1 MLQDKRCRTSHN
13 NEKCRHIPHF
23 IHQCIFLAHYVPNQ
37 ITLTLD
43 FSSANLISPNIADED
58 LPSVDAM
65 IWHSFQSEQQLG
77 HLLP

>member
-1 MLQDKRCRTSHN
+1 MLQDKRRIAPYS
-13 NEKCRHIPHF
+13 NEQCRHIPHP
-23 IHQCIFLAHYVPNQ
+23 IHQCIFSARYVPNQ

-65 IWHSFQSEQQLG
+65 IWPSFQSEPQLG
-77 HLLP
+77 H

>member
-1 MLQDKRCRTSHN
+1 MLQDKSIAPYSI
-13 NEKCRHIPHF
+13 EQCRHIPHP
-23 IHQCIFLAHYVPNQ
+23 IHQCIFLSRYVPNQ

-43 FSSANLISPNIADED
+43 FLSTDLISPKISDED

-65 IWHSFQSEQQLG
+65 IWPSFQSESQLG

>member
-1 MLQDKRCRTSHN
+1 MRSVDTYLSLYTSVSFSA
-13 NEKCRHIPHF
+13 R
-23 IHQCIFLAHYVPNQ
+23 YVSNQ

-43 FSSANLISPNIADED
+43 FSPANLVSPNIADED

-65 IWHSFQSEQQLG
+65 IWPSFQSESQLG

>member
-1 MLQDKRCRTSHN
+1 MLQDKRRIAPYS
-13 NEKCRHIPHF
+13 NEQCRHIPHS
-23 IHQCIFLAHYVPNQ
+23 IHQCIFSAHYVSNQ

-65 IWHSFQSEQQLG
+65 IWPSFQSEPQLG
-77 HLLP
+77 H